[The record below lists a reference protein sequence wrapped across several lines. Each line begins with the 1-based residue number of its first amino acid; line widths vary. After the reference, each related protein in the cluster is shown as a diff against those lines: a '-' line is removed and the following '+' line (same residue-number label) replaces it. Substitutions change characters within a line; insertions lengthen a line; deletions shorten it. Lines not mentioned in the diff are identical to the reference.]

1 MTTNKRDTAPSAPV
15 EPRVMR
21 HFKVILAESHEP
33 KGVATAAIRGCMC
46 CLMSICGMGG
56 GGDYICIDCLDKMRE
71 GEMSRA
77 IYLLEK
83 EKMTHNAFYTPD

>member
-1 MTTNKRDTAPSAPV
+1 
-15 EPRVMR
+15 
-21 HFKVILAESHEP
+21 
-33 KGVATAAIRGCMC
+33 
-46 CLMSICGMGG
+46 MGG